1 MSEKYWRSDVLIEH
15 IRDQVFFVR
24 IIRKNAKVAK
34 IIEDLKIETLSNYNY
49 NDFVCFIVDLT
60 SLQDYQRL
68 SDLGFCYTII
78 HKGITNYDNSP
89 QIFDFS
95 EATYI
100 ASIKEDTRH
109 TLLTLLELAEQSPE
123 LNSKRKHRS
132 VPDERY
138 NHLNFVLS

>member
-1 MSEKYWRSDVLIEH
+1 MSEKNWRSDVAIEH
-15 IRDQVFFVR
+15 LRDQVFFVKFV
-24 IIRKNAKVAK
+24 RKNAKVAK

-49 NDFVCFIVDLT
+49 NDFVGFVVDLT
-60 SLQDYQRL
+60 NLTDYQRL
-68 SDLGFCYTII
+68 SDLGFCYSVI

-109 TLLTLLELAEQSPE
+109 TLLSLLELSEQAPE

-132 VPDERY
+132 VLDDRY